1 MPMDTCTKRK
11 KIYEEA
17 RRSMSKQYKE
27 ELEDLRIKNRI
38 LVEDNM
44 NLQKQNA
51 ELVKEIDRLNNT
63 TMKYPDS
70 FIELLSL
77 YERLL

>member
-1 MPMDTCTKRK
+1 
-11 KIYEEA
+11 
-17 RRSMSKQYKE
+17 
-27 ELEDLRIKNRI
+27 
-38 LVEDNM
+38 M

-51 ELVKEIDRLNNT
+51 ELVKEIDRLDNT

-77 YERLL
+77 YKRLL

>member
-1 MPMDTCTKRK
+1 MDTCTKRK

-27 ELEDLRIKNRI
+27 ELEDLRIKNKI
-38 LVEDNM
+38 LVEGNM

>member
-1 MPMDTCTKRK
+1 
-11 KIYEEA
+11 
-17 RRSMSKQYKE
+17 MSKQHKE
-27 ELEDLRIKNRI
+27 ELEDLRRKNRI

>member
-1 MPMDTCTKRK
+1 
-11 KIYEEA
+11 
-17 RRSMSKQYKE
+17 MSKQYKE

>member
-1 MPMDTCTKRK
+1 
-11 KIYEEA
+11 
-17 RRSMSKQYKE
+17 MSKQYKE

-63 TMKYPDS
+63 TTKYPDS

>member
-1 MPMDTCTKRK
+1 MDTCTKRK

-27 ELEDLRIKNRI
+27 ELEDLRRKNRI

-63 TMKYPDS
+63 TMKYTDS

>member
-1 MPMDTCTKRK
+1 MDTCTKRK

>member
-1 MPMDTCTKRK
+1 
-11 KIYEEA
+11 
-17 RRSMSKQYKE
+17 
-27 ELEDLRIKNRI
+27 
-38 LVEDNM
+38 M